1 MDIKGHSSWVDCHLL
16 PNLETIFLMIA
27 ILVFFRCPIYGIH
40 WTDIPW
46 DILTSQLCRGD
57 YRRTEPLYLHLPA
70 GLPLP
75 YSPYP
80 LLLLPYHFLSL
91 PSLPLSIFDSLLP
104 LIVSIGVGS
113 RGVLFWLADGIDLFL
128 YIRDLLSRPHLLSRC
143 CAILL
148 LSCYS
153 LELDSTD
160 TSVTTKALVLTDHG
174 VIRSNVMKLV
184 IIGRM
189 LQPPI
194 AIIVSLE

>member
-1 MDIKGHSSWVDCHLL
+1 M
-16 PNLETIFLMIA
+16 
-27 ILVFFRCPIYGIH
+27 
-40 WTDIPW
+40 
-46 DILTSQLCRGD
+46 
-57 YRRTEPLYLHLPA
+57 
-70 GLPLP
+70 
-75 YSPYP
+75 
-80 LLLLPYHFLSL
+80 
-91 PSLPLSIFDSLLP
+91 
-104 LIVSIGVGS
+104 
-113 RGVLFWLADGIDLFL
+113 FWLADGIDLFL

-143 CAILL
+143 CAILS

-153 LELDSTD
+153 LELDSAD